1 MACWGAEA
9 AVKED
14 EGGEDLMRDSTTWYK
29 STGSDAVEDEDD
41 DLMREI
47 YEAMEA
53 QCGLRGGGPS
63 PSTRRP
69 TPASRPSWCLADALS
84 RRGVAMADAPSSESR
99 GSEAHDGAPAGSSER
114 WEREVEAHTPDAPPH
129 NGVPPRDERSGA
141 HEGVLHL
148 SQAERWSSQ
157 ASHMSPASRRTS
169 PHYVAHNREERLGRA
184 RQACRS
190 LELDLGLGPDPD
202 LVSHCEEHQHT
213 GEGGA
218 HARRTSTGTDG
229 DGEVRAGA
237 GGSGDVAYA
246 ADILMARE
254 EGDAMAREDVTI

>member
-9 AVKED
+9 AVQED

-84 RRGVAMADAPSSESR
+84 RRGDAMADALSSESR

-148 SQAERWSSQ
+148 SQAERWSSTLKNGEGMFYTPPHLVWLRQHQRLPATAPKRSRWQ
-157 ASHMSPASRRTS
+157 ARWGGENRERSLAPGSTPRPRAHRIGVSSRRREWQTSLTASRGSQRK
-169 PHYVAHNREERLGRA
+169 
-184 RQACRS
+184 CR
-190 LELDLGLGPDPD
+190 
-202 LVSHCEEHQHT
+202 
-213 GEGGA
+213 
-218 HARRTSTGTDG
+218 
-229 DGEVRAGA
+229 
-237 GGSGDVAYA
+237 
-246 ADILMARE
+246 I
-254 EGDAMAREDVTI
+254 

>member
-14 EGGEDLMRDSTTWYK
+14 EGGEDLMRDSTTWYR

-84 RRGVAMADAPSSESR
+84 RRGDAMAQV
-99 GSEAHDGAPAGSSER
+99 G
-114 WEREVEAHTPDAPPH
+114 
-129 NGVPPRDERSGA
+129 DERSGT
-141 HEGVLHL
+141 HDGVLHL
-148 SQAERWSSQ
+148 RQAERWSS
-157 ASHMSPASRRTS
+157 
-169 PHYVAHNREERLGRA
+169 
-184 RQACRS
+184 
-190 LELDLGLGPDPD
+190 
-202 LVSHCEEHQHT
+202 
-213 GEGGA
+213 
-218 HARRTSTGTDG
+218 
-229 DGEVRAGA
+229 
-237 GGSGDVAYA
+237 
-246 ADILMARE
+246 I
-254 EGDAMAREDVTI
+254 

>member
-1 MACWGAEA
+1 MSYNTTGPGAVEQ
-9 AVKED
+9 
-14 EGGEDLMRDSTTWYK
+14 
-29 STGSDAVEDEDD
+29 EDEDD

-53 QCGLRGGGPS
+53 QCGLSGGPSPSWAS

-69 TPASRPSWCLADALS
+69 TPSSRPSCVPHRSPIALGRRNAHATSSDA
-84 RRGVAMADAPSSESR
+84 
-99 GSEAHDGAPAGSSER
+99 
-114 WEREVEAHTPDAPPH
+114 H
-129 NGVPPRDERSGA
+129 NGVRPLAQVCDEGSLT
-141 HEGVLHL
+141 HEAVLHL

-157 ASHMSPASRRTS
+157 ASHVSPASHRTS

-218 HARRTSTGTDG
+218 HARHTSTGTDG
-229 DGEVRAGA
+229 DGKVRAG
-237 GGSGDVAYA
+237 GGHNVAYA
-246 ADILMARE
+246 ADVLMARE
-254 EGDAMAREDVTI
+254 DGDAVGQAREDVTI

>member
-14 EGGEDLMRDSTTWYK
+14 EGGEDLMRDSTTWYR

-84 RRGVAMADAPSSESR
+84 RRGDAMADALSSESR
-99 GSEAHDGAPAGSSER
+99 GSEAHD
-114 WEREVEAHTPDAPPH
+114 
-129 NGVPPRDERSGA
+129 GVPPRDERSGA

-254 EGDAMAREDVTI
+254 EGDGRCDGERGCVDLMAREAR